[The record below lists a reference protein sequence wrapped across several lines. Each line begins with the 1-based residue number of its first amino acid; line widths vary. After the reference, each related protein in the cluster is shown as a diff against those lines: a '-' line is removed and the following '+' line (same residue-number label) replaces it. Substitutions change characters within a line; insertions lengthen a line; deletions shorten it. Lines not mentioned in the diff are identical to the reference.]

1 MTIVSK
7 VGGAEKKS
15 WKVWERS
22 LILVSNSMLQ
32 LLSRQV
38 TGKQTCFL
46 QWILHQIMS
55 LQWKSCDLNYFL
67 ANTTENVWCWINQRC
82 WKKQEGNICFPE
94 VWRYCNTIIVY
105 ISYIVYIVKY
115 LFSRGIS
122 ISCEVVRSDGGWSN
136 INVLITESD
145 LRTHE
150 INLSD
155 KIGEQPN
162 LMKSTPQGGL
172 FLKYTLPTHCHLLC
186 DPNNDP
192 PYQYVGS
199 LRV

>member
-1 MTIVSK
+1 
-7 VGGAEKKS
+7 
-15 WKVWERS
+15 
-22 LILVSNSMLQ
+22 MLR

-94 VWRYCNTIIVY
+94 VWRYCKTIIVNIY
-105 ISYIVYIVKY
+105 RILCILWNICSPVVYRY
-115 LFSRGIS
+115 RARWWGQMD
-122 ISCEVVRSDGGWSN
+122 CWSN

-172 FLKYTLPTHCHLLC
+172 FLKYTHRHLLS